1 MTIETKFD
9 FGQKV
14 YWLENQKVFSARV
27 TRVSVNEQGNIY
39 YGVLV
44 DDTELRFMAENE
56 LKGSLDAIYQ
66 ELSETLSA
74 VKEQMAN
81 GL

>member
-1 MTIETKFD
+1 MTIETKFAL
-9 FGQKV
+9 GQKV
-14 YWLENQKVFSARV
+14 YWLEGHEALSARV

-44 DDTELRFMAENE
+44 DDSDLRFMAETE

-66 ELSETLSA
+66 ELSETLQA

>member
-1 MTIETKFD
+1 MTIETQFSL
-9 FGQKV
+9 GQKV
-14 YWLENQKVFSARV
+14 YWLEGHEALSARV
-27 TRVSVNEQGNIY
+27 TRLSVNEQGNIY

-44 DDTELRFMAENE
+44 GDADLRFMAESE

-66 ELSETLSA
+66 ELNETLQA

>member
-1 MTIETKFD
+1 MTIETKFAL
-9 FGQKV
+9 GQKV
-14 YWLENQKVFSARV
+14 YWLEGYEALSARV

-44 DDTELRFMAENE
+44 DDTDLRFMAETE

-66 ELSETLSA
+66 ELSETLQA

-81 GL
+81 DL

>member
-1 MTIETKFD
+1 MIIKTKFD
-9 FGQKV
+9 FGHKV
-14 YWLENQKVFSARV
+14 YWLEGQKVLNARV

-44 DDTELRFMAENE
+44 DDTDMRFMAESE

-66 ELSETLSA
+66 ELSETLQA

-81 GL
+81 DL

>member
-1 MTIETKFD
+1 MTIETKFAL
-9 FGQKV
+9 GQKV
-14 YWLENQKVFSARV
+14 YWLDSHEVLSARV

-44 DDTELRFMAENE
+44 DDTDLRFMAESE

-66 ELSETLSA
+66 ELSETLNA

>member
-9 FGQKV
+9 FGHKV
-14 YWLENQKVFSARV
+14 YWLEGQKVLSARV
-27 TRVSVNEQGNIY
+27 TRVSINEQGNIY

-44 DDTELRFMAENE
+44 DDTDMRFMAETE

-66 ELSETLSA
+66 ELSETLQA

-81 GL
+81 DL

>member
-1 MTIETKFD
+1 MTIGTKFAL
-9 FGQKV
+9 GQKV
-14 YWLENQKVFSARV
+14 YWLEGHEALSARV

-44 DDTELRFMAENE
+44 GDADLRFMAESE

-66 ELSETLSA
+66 ELNETLQA

>member
-9 FGQKV
+9 FGHKV
-14 YWLENQKVFSARV
+14 YWLEGQKVLSARV

-44 DDTELRFMAENE
+44 DDTDLRFMAENE

>member
-1 MTIETKFD
+1 MTIETKFSL
-9 FGQKV
+9 GQKV
-14 YWLENQKVFSARV
+14 YWLEGHEALSARV
-27 TRVSVNEQGNIY
+27 TRLSVNEQGNIY

-44 DDTELRFMAENE
+44 GDADLRFMAESE

-66 ELSETLSA
+66 ELNETLQA

>member
-1 MTIETKFD
+1 MTIETKFSL
-9 FGQKV
+9 GQKV
-14 YWLENQKVFSARV
+14 YWLEGLEALSARV
-27 TRVSVNEQGNIY
+27 TRLSVNEQGNIY
-39 YGVLV
+39 YGVFV
-44 DDTELRFMAENE
+44 GDADLRFMAESE

-66 ELSETLSA
+66 ELNETLQA

>member
-1 MTIETKFD
+1 MTIEIKFAL
-9 FGQKV
+9 GQKV
-14 YWLENQKVFSARV
+14 YWLEGQKILSARV
-27 TRVSVNEQGNIY
+27 TRVSVSEQGDIY
-39 YGVLV
+39 YGVLAN
-44 DDTELRFMAENE
+44 DSDLRFMEESE

-66 ELSETLSA
+66 ELSETLQA

>member
-9 FGQKV
+9 FGHKV
-14 YWLENQKVFSARV
+14 YWLEGQKVLSARV

-44 DDTELRFMAENE
+44 DDTDLRFMAESE
-56 LKGSLDAIYQ
+56 LKGSIDASYQ
-66 ELSETLSA
+66 ELSETLNA